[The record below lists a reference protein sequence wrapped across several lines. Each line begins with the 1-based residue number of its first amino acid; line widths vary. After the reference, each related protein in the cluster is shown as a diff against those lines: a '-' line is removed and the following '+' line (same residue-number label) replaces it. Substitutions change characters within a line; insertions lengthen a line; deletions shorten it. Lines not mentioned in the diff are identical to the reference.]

1 MYNVKKSWVK
11 KASHRFRW
19 LLGVSER
26 LKLKSRQCQ
35 DKGSFH
41 ISTPRYLLFCF
52 LKDEFYAKKIL
63 TYTYIP
69 IKNIL
74 AIKLQAKEIIQNCYQ
89 MSLPNKE

>member
-1 MYNVKKSWVK
+1 MYNVKKSRVK

-19 LLGVSER
+19 LVGVSER
-26 LKLKSRQCQ
+26 IKLKSRQCQ

-41 ISTPRYLLFCF
+41 ISAYLLFCF
-52 LKDEFYAKKIL
+52 LKDKFYAKKIL

-74 AIKLQAKEIIQNCYQ
+74 AIKLQ
-89 MSLPNKE
+89 